1 MKKHGFPRHELV
13 VALSDGRRVIG
24 RVGDLMSK
32 RPTISIPT
40 GDRSNLVITRDWWEV
55 IHALNTHRP
64 LHVEV

>member
-24 RVGDLMSK
+24 HVGDLMSK
-32 RPTISIPT
+32 RPTISIPI
-40 GDRSNLVITRDWWEV
+40 GDYSTLVITREWREV
-55 IHALNTHRP
+55 CHALNTHRP